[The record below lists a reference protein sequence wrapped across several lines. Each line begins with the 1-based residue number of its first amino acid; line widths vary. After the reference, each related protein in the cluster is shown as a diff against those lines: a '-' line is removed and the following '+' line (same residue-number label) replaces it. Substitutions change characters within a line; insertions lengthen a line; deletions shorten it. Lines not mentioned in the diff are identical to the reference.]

1 MKKSLTKLL
10 FLSSSVLVPIAFVS
24 CATIQDKKNTQENK
38 ENLLINPQELLKNII
53 DVPLGIETQ
62 NVDTFYYQVIASYVG
77 KNFSDLNGKFND
89 ILQTASPLGNK
100 IEDAAKYKEI
110 LSETINK
117 IKETANLIN
126 TDFGV
131 YEQKSFADF
140 KVKLDKALD
149 DLKAIDNQTQN
160 DEKAKETIAQLT
172 NIIRSVNSE
181 IFDTINK
188 TDWQAYFDSK
198 KNDDSFKKYVQRFY
212 EGTSYLDASEY
223 LDKWRELGTYSKDKK
238 DLITGYNW
246 FYNYG
251 AGFNKGN
258 INFNPLYLYNS
269 LALQL
274 AKKTYAAEIAKNEK
288 PSVIPISHNSLA
300 NLDDVIE
307 NASNGHENAFW
318 FDYDFNKL
326 NYIKGVIE
334 GSLKETSIDFGIF
347 KTSIFDQQYK
357 LMSYFQQMVEDAN
370 KKYNQK
376 DVNKSTEKDKKIE
389 NSVQNKEDSKI
400 QDTQTNPKNPN
411 EQKTQDAKIKQNQD
425 NEIEIKFYLKPYFF
439 QDSQTKANSANQ
451 LENVIYKL
459 YLVEQTTNKPKN
471 VDPNVLITAPSFSI
485 EELDAAEK
493 SGNNN
498 NPKKIKVISLTRRIT
513 INNFLTTENNTIEP
527 QNWQFN
533 KDLFVHTLWNVLAV
547 DQGFP
552 LPFDASLLKD
562 N

>member
-10 FLSSSVLVPIAFVS
+10 FLSSSVLVPITFVA
-24 CATIQDKKNTQENK
+24 CATIQDKKTQENK

-77 KNFSDLNGKFND
+77 KNFSNLNGKFNE

-160 DEKAKETIAQLT
+160 DEKAKETIAKLT

-188 TDWQAYFDSK
+188 TDWQTYFNSK

-223 LDKWRELGTYSKDKK
+223 LDKWRELGTYSKDNKK
-238 DLITGYNW
+238 LITGYNW

-288 PSVIPISHNSLA
+288 PSVVPISHNSLA

-334 GSLKETSIDFGIF
+334 GSLKDTSIDFGIF

-389 NSVQNKEDSKI
+389 NSVENKEDSKT

-425 NEIEIKFYLKPYFF
+425 NETEIKFYLKPYFF

>member
-10 FLSSSVLVPIAFVS
+10 FLSSSVLVPITFVA
-24 CATIQDKKNTQENK
+24 CATIQDKKTQENK

-117 IKETANLIN
+117 VKETANLID

-160 DEKAKETIAQLT
+160 DEKAKETIAKLT

-198 KNDDSFKKYVQRFY
+198 KNDDGFKKYVQRFY

-288 PSVIPISHNSLA
+288 PSVVPISHNSLA

-334 GSLKETSIDFGIF
+334 GSLKDTSIDFGIF
-347 KTSIFDQQYK
+347 KKSIFDQQYK

-389 NSVQNKEDSKI
+389 NSVENKEDSKT

-411 EQKTQDAKIKQNQD
+411 EQKNQDAKIKQNQG
-425 NEIEIKFYLKPYFF
+425 NETEIKFYLKPYFF

>member
-10 FLSSSVLVPIAFVS
+10 FLSSSVLVPITFVA
-24 CATIQDKKNTQENK
+24 CATIQDKKTQENK

-77 KNFSDLNGKFND
+77 KNFSDLNGKFNE

-160 DEKAKETIAQLT
+160 DEKAKETIAKLT

-288 PSVIPISHNSLA
+288 PSVVPISHNSLA

-334 GSLKETSIDFGIF
+334 GSLKDTSIDFGIF

-389 NSVQNKEDSKI
+389 NSVENKEDSKT
-400 QDTQTNPKNPN
+400 QDTQTNPKNPDK
-411 EQKTQDAKIKQNQD
+411 QKTQDAKIKQNQD
-425 NEIEIKFYLKPYFF
+425 NETEIKFYLKPYFF

>member
-10 FLSSSVLVPIAFVS
+10 FLSSSVLVPITFVA
-24 CATIQDKKNTQENK
+24 CATIQDKKTQENK
-38 ENLLINPQELLKNII
+38 ENLFINPQELLKNII

-188 TDWQAYFDSK
+188 TDWQTYFNSK

-223 LDKWRELGTYSKDKK
+223 LDKWRELGTYSKDNKK
-238 DLITGYNW
+238 LITGYNW

-288 PSVIPISHNSLA
+288 PSVVPISHNSLA

-334 GSLKETSIDFGIF
+334 GSLKDTSIDFGIF

-357 LMSYFQQMVEDAN
+357 LMNDFQQMVEDAN

-389 NSVQNKEDSKI
+389 NSVKNKEDSKT

-411 EQKTQDAKIKQNQD
+411 EQKTQDVKIKQNQD
-425 NEIEIKFYLKPYFF
+425 NETEIKFYLKPYFF

>member
-10 FLSSSVLVPIAFVS
+10 FLSSSVLVPITFVA
-24 CATIQDKKNTQENK
+24 CATIQDKKTQENK

-117 IKETANLIN
+117 IKETANLID

-198 KNDDSFKKYVQRFY
+198 KNDDGFKKYVQRFY

-223 LDKWRELGTYSKDKK
+223 LDKWRELGTYSKDNKK
-238 DLITGYNW
+238 LITGYNW

-334 GSLKETSIDFGIF
+334 GSLKDTSIDFGIF

-389 NSVQNKEDSKI
+389 NSVENKEDSKT

-425 NEIEIKFYLKPYFF
+425 NETEIKFYLKPYFF

-552 LPFDASLLKD
+552 LPFDTSLLKD

>member
-10 FLSSSVLVPIAFVS
+10 FLSSSVFVPITFVS
-24 CATIQDKKNTQENK
+24 CATIQDKKTQENK
-38 ENLLINPQELLKNII
+38 ENLPINPQELLKNII

-62 NVDTFYYQVIASYVG
+62 NVDTFYYQIIASYVG
-77 KNFSDLNGKFND
+77 KNFSNLNGKFND
-89 ILQTASPLGNK
+89 MLQTASQLGNK

-117 IKETANLIN
+117 IKEIANLID

-131 YEQKSFADF
+131 YEQNSFADF
-140 KVKLDKALD
+140 KVKLDKSLD

-160 DEKAKETIAQLT
+160 DEKAKETIAKLT
-172 NIIRSVNSE
+172 NIIRSINNE
-181 IFDTINK
+181 RFDTINK
-188 TDWQAYFDSK
+188 IDWQTYFDSK
-198 KNDDSFKKYVQRFY
+198 KNDDGFKKYVQRFY

-223 LDKWRELGTYSKDKK
+223 LDKWRELGTYSKNKK
-238 DLITGYNW
+238 DIITGYNW

-288 PSVIPISHNSLA
+288 PSVVPISHNSLA

-334 GSLKETSIDFGIF
+334 GSLKDTSIDFGIF
-347 KTSIFDQQYK
+347 KKSIFDQQYK
-357 LMSYFQQMVEDAN
+357 LMNYFQQMVEDAN

-389 NSVQNKEDSKI
+389 NSVENKEDSKT

-411 EQKTQDAKIKQNQD
+411 EQKTQDAKIKQNQG
-425 NEIEIKFYLKPYFF
+425 NETEIKFYLKPYFF

-471 VDPNVLITAPSFSI
+471 VDPNVLITAPNFSI

>member
-10 FLSSSVLVPIAFVS
+10 FLSSSVLVPITFVA
-24 CATIQDKKNTQENK
+24 CATIQDKKTQENK

-77 KNFSDLNGKFND
+77 KNFSDLNGKFNE

-117 IKETANLIN
+117 IKETANLID

-160 DEKAKETIAQLT
+160 DEKAKETIAKLT

-188 TDWQAYFDSK
+188 TDWQTYFNSK

-223 LDKWRELGTYSKDKK
+223 LDKWRELGTYSKDNKK
-238 DLITGYNW
+238 LITGYNW

-357 LMSYFQQMVEDAN
+357 LMNYFQQMVEDAN

-389 NSVQNKEDSKI
+389 NSVQNKEDSKT

-411 EQKTQDAKIKQNQD
+411 EQKNQDAKIKQNQD
-425 NEIEIKFYLKPYFF
+425 NETEIKFYLKPYFF

-527 QNWQFN
+527 QNWEFN

>member
-10 FLSSSVLVPIAFVS
+10 FLSSSVLVPITFVA
-24 CATIQDKKNTQENK
+24 CATIQDKKTQENK

-117 IKETANLIN
+117 IKETANLID

-160 DEKAKETIAQLT
+160 DEKAKETIAKLT

-198 KNDDSFKKYVQRFY
+198 KNDDGFKKYVQRFY

-288 PSVIPISHNSLA
+288 PSVVPISHNSLA

-334 GSLKETSIDFGIF
+334 GSLKDTSIDFGIF

-376 DVNKSTEKDKKIE
+376 NVNKSTEKDKKIE
-389 NSVQNKEDSKI
+389 NSVENKEDSKT

-411 EQKTQDAKIKQNQD
+411 EQKTQDVKIKQNQD
-425 NEIEIKFYLKPYFF
+425 NETEIKFYLKPYFF